1 MSDAVLPHQTQANA
15 PHPATVSEG
24 WLKRALASD
33 LFYSFR
39 RSKLTMVAAAVTLL
53 LFLVAIFAPLLSV
66 QNPFDPAQ
74 LQLMN
79 SRIAP
84 LWTADGQSPFL
95 LGTDEQGRDV
105 LSAILYGMR
114 VSLLVGILGVLF
126 SGALG
131 VGLGLVAGYFGGI
144 VDTLIMRIAD
154 VQLTFPAILIA
165 LLVNGIAKSVF
176 GNRLDSANMLAVLVF
191 AIGLSFWVQY
201 ARTVRGSV
209 MVEKNKDYVAAA
221 QLIGLPAP
229 VIMLRHVLPNTT
241 GPILVI
247 ATINLA
253 LAIITEATL
262 SFLGSG
268 MPDTMPSLGT
278 LIRIGNNYLFAGEW
292 WIVVFPGMA
301 LAVLILS
308 INLLG
313 DWLRDALNP
322 KLR

>member
-1 MSDAVLPHQTQANA
+1 MSDAVVPHRVEPSA
-15 PHPATVSEG
+15 PGARAGTG
-24 WLKRALASD
+24 WLKRGLDSD
-33 LFYSFR
+33 IFYSFR
-39 RSKLTMVAAAVTLL
+39 RSRMTMVAASVTLL
-53 LFLVAIFAPLLSV
+53 FFLLAIFASQLSV

-79 SRIAP
+79 SRISP

-105 LSAILYGMR
+105 FSAILYGLR
-114 VSLLVGILGVLF
+114 ISLVVGVLGVALA
-126 SGALG
+126 GALG
-131 VGLGLVAGYFGGI
+131 ITLGLIAGYVGGA
-144 VDTLIMRIAD
+144 VDGLIMRIAD

-165 LLVNGIAKSVF
+165 LLVNGVAKSVF
-176 GNRLDSANMLAVLVF
+176 GNRLDAMSTLAVLVV

-229 VIMLRHVLPNTT
+229 KIIFRHVLPNTT

-292 WIVVFPGMA
+292 WIVAFPGFA
-301 LAVLILS
+301 LAGLILS

>member
-1 MSDAVLPHQTQANA
+1 MSDAVVPHKPDSSA
-15 PHPATVSEG
+15 PRMRFSPGQFIS
-24 WLKRALASD
+24 RAVESD

-39 RSKLTMVAAAVTLL
+39 RSKITMVAAAVTILFFLL
-53 LFLVAIFAPLLSV
+53 AIFAPLISV

-84 LWTADGQSPFL
+84 LWTAEGQSPFL

-105 LSAILYGMR
+105 FSAILYGMR
-114 VSLLVGILGVLF
+114 ISLAVGVLGVLF
-126 SGALG
+126 SGAIG
-131 VGLGLVAGYFGGI
+131 IVMGLIAGYFGGA
-144 VDTLIMRIAD
+144 VDGLIMRIAD
-154 VQLTFPAILIA
+154 VQLSFPAILIA
-165 LLVNGIAKSVF
+165 LLVNGVAKSVF
-176 GNRLDSANMLAVLVF
+176 GNRLDAMSTLAVLVV

-221 QLIGLPAP
+221 QLIGLRAP
-229 VIMLRHVLPNTT
+229 VIMLRHVLPNTM

-253 LAIITEATL
+253 LAVITEATL
-262 SFLGSG
+262 SFLGAG

-278 LIRIGNNYLFAGEW
+278 LIRIGNNYLFSGEW
-292 WIVVFPGMA
+292 WIVAFPGIA
-301 LAVLILS
+301 LAALILS

>member
-1 MSDAVLPHQTQANA
+1 MTETAVPQQAEPSASRTRAA
-15 PHPATVSEG
+15 PAG
-24 WLKRALASD
+24 WLGRALDSD
-33 LFYSFR
+33 VFYSFR
-39 RSKLTMVAAAVTLL
+39 RSRLTMVAAAVTLL
-53 LFLVAIFAPLLSV
+53 FFLVAILAPVFAV
-66 QNPFDPAQ
+66 QNPFDPSQ

-105 LSAILYGMR
+105 FSAILYGLR
-114 VSLLVGILGVLF
+114 ISLAVGVLGVVF
-126 SGALG
+126 AGALG
-131 VGLGLVAGYFGGI
+131 ILLGLIAGYVGGAI
-144 VDTLIMRIAD
+144 DSLIMRIAD

-176 GNRLDSANMLAVLVF
+176 GNRLDAASTLAVLVF

-209 MVEKNKDYVAAA
+209 MVEKNRDYVAAA

-229 VIMLRHVLPNTT
+229 VIMLRHVLPNTM

-262 SFLGSG
+262 SFLGAG

-278 LIRIGNNYLFAGEW
+278 LIRIGNNYLFSGEW
-292 WIVVFPGMA
+292 WIVAFPGFA
-301 LAVLILS
+301 LAALILS